1 MPLNLY
7 KEIKSAVTTRA
18 AAERYGLSVDRNG
31 MALCPFHDDHNPSL
45 KVSRGFHCF
54 ACGAQG
60 DVITFT
66 AMLLGINAGSAA
78 RKLAEDFG
86 IVTNAPQTL
95 DTKKGENW
103 FSYARGVL
111 HEYYDLLLLW
121 KQSHR
126 PQAPEEGWDDQFVEA
141 LQNQAN
147 IRELIRILEF
157 GPAAEREEIHQLY
170 GGKVTEIDDR
180 IHNHDTTGG
189 FQKPQQE

>member
-7 KEIKSAVTTRA
+7 KEIKSAVTARA

-86 IVTNAPQTL
+86 IVTNATRTTA
-95 DTKKGENW
+95 TKKGENW

-126 PQAPEEGWDDQFVEA
+126 PQAPEEGWDDRFVEA
-141 LQNQAN
+141 LQNQAD

-180 IHNHDTTGG
+180 IHNHDASGG
-189 FQKPQQE
+189 FQKPQ